1 VLWQITLRLIAPTI
15 AATALIIFVL
25 ALSEF
30 GVPALLRVRVFTTEV
45 FTAFAA
51 LYDFGAG
58 VALATPLLA
67 VALVVSIAVR
77 LITGERLLV
86 TRRTMHPALVL
97 RPGAVRI
104 FLLIGIVTAI
114 FISTVLPVAALLAE
128 TKTVGRIFL
137 AGRTSAHAI
146 ANSLGLAI
154 SGATL
159 IVTVAL
165 VLGYGRARART
176 RFRHLFDPTLLLI
189 FAVPSTV
196 LGIGLIGLWNREGL
210 AGQIYSSQGMILI
223 AYLARLLPVAV
234 LMLAA
239 SVQQVP
245 VSAEEAAEVAGATW
259 TRRFIGIVLPQL
271 WSALAATWIVSFIF
285 CFGELGATL
294 LVAPPGESTLPV
306 RVYTLIANTPL
317 SEVAS
322 LALLQVS
329 ITLFPLVLLALLFRK
344 RKREMA

>member
-1 VLWQITLRLIAPTI
+1 L
-15 AATALIIFVL
+15 
-25 ALSEF
+25 
-30 GVPALLRVRVFTTEV
+30 
-45 FTAFAA
+45 TAFAA

-67 VALVVSIAVR
+67 VALVVSIAVK
-77 LITGERLLV
+77 LIMGERLLV
-86 TRRTMHPALVL
+86 TRRTMNPALTL
-97 RPGAVRI
+97 RERRARV
-104 FLLIGIVTAI
+104 FLLIGIVIAI
-114 FISTVLPVAALLAE
+114 FISTVLPLGALLAE
-128 TKTVGRIFL
+128 TKTVGRIIL

-146 ANSLGLAI
+146 ANSLWLAFL
-154 SGATL
+154 GATL

-210 AGQIYSSQGMILI
+210 AGAIYSSQGMILI
-223 AYLARLLPVAV
+223 AYLARLLPLAV

-259 TRRFIGIVLPQL
+259 KRRFIGIVLPQL
-271 WSALAATWIVSFIF
+271 WSGLAATWIVSFIF

-306 RVYTLIANTPL
+306 RAYTLIANTPL

-329 ITLFPLVLLALLFRK
+329 ITLLPLVLLALLFRK
-344 RKREMA
+344 RKTEMA